1 MSNSVVERRLAGWR
15 LGAAL
20 VGLAIPFAVALPAA
34 AQSAGDVSDTAQ
46 ACMGLGY
53 TTSQCTHAI
62 EAGVVDVAEA
72 AVNSTLANQGID
84 QTVNTG
90 LGTPPLTITYNS
102 GNPAV
107 PAVPVIPVPPVPGIS
122 Y

>member
-1 MSNSVVERRLAGWR
+1 MSNSIVERRLAGWR

-34 AQSAGDVSDTAQ
+34 AQSAGDVADTA
-46 ACMGLGY
+46 ATCSSLGY
-53 TTSQCTHAI
+53 STSDCAGAI
-62 EAGVVDVAEA
+62 KSGLVDVAEA
-72 AVNSTLANQGID
+72 AVNSTLADQGVD
-84 QTVNTG
+84 LTVNTG
-90 LGTPPLTITYNS
+90 IGTPPLTVTYNS

-107 PAVPVIPVPPVPGIS
+107 PMIPVPPVPGIV